1 LPFARTFYT
10 DTVNDQ
16 HEETGETVAEKI
28 ASRAQDFN
36 KWYQDV
42 VLQAD
47 LADYAPVKGCMVI
60 KPYGYALWENIQGQL
75 DTDIKATGA
84 QNAYFPLFI
93 PESFL
98 KREADHVEGFAPEL
112 AVVTHGG
119 GKKLEEPLVIRPTSE
134 TIINETFSKWVRS
147 YRDLPLMINQWANVV
162 RWELRTRLFLRTTE
176 FLWQEG
182 HTCHASNEDAEQEAL
197 KILEL
202 YRAFAEDYMAVPVV
216 PGVKSDAEKFA
227 GANTTYTIEG
237 LMGDGKALQMGTS
250 HNLGQNFAKVFDT
263 QYLDKTGQRQYV
275 WQTSWGVSTR
285 LVGALVLTHGDDK
298 GLRLPPRLAPIQVV
312 IVPIWKT
319 DEEAAQTISVASRLG
334 DDLKAAGI
342 RAHVDDRDDKTPG
355 FKYNEWELKGVP
367 LRLEIGPRDVRDNAT
382 MAARRDEPGKV
393 KIPLNEVV
401 SEAAALLERI
411 QAGLHAQALAFRE
424 ENTRDAKTMD
434 EFAEILTSS
443 RGFVRVWWSGDPEA
457 EARVKEQ
464 TKATLRCYPLDQ
476 PGGEGPDVVT
486 GQPTNR
492 QALFAVSY

>member
-1 LPFARTFYT
+1 M
-10 DTVNDQ
+10 
-16 HEETGETVAEKI
+16 AEKI
-28 ASRAQDFN
+28 ASRSNDFN

-60 KPYGYALWENIQGQL
+60 KPYGYALWENIQGRL

-119 GKKLEEPLVIRPTSE
+119 GKQLEEPLVIRPTSE

-182 HTCHASNEDAEQEAL
+182 HTCHATEEDAEQEAL
-197 KILEL
+197 KMLEV
-202 YRAFAEDYMAVPVV
+202 YRAFAADFMAVPVV

-250 HNLGQNFAKVFDT
+250 HNLGQNFAKAFDT
-263 QYLDKTGQRQYV
+263 QYLDNAGQRQYV

-285 LVGALVLTHGDDK
+285 LVGALVLTHGDEK

-319 DEEAAQTISVASRLG
+319 DEEASQTISVALRVG
-334 DDLKAAGI
+334 EELKRANI
-342 RAHVDDRDDKTPG
+342 RVHVDDRDDKTPG

-367 LRLEIGPRDVRDNAT
+367 LRLEVGPRDVKDNVT
-382 MAARRDEPGKV
+382 MAARRDEPGKT
-393 KIPLNEVV
+393 KLPLESVV
-401 SEAAALLERI
+401 ADVADLLERI
-411 QAGLHAQALAFRE
+411 QSGLYNQALEFRNQ
-424 ENTRDAKTMD
+424 NTRDAANVE
-434 EFAEILTSS
+434 EFTSILKEH
-443 RGFVRVWWSGDPEA
+443 RGFARVWWSGDPDA
-457 EARVKEQ
+457 EARLKDQ
-464 TKATLRCYPLDQ
+464 TKATLRCYPLAQ
-476 PGGEGPDVVT
+476 PGGTGPDLVS
-486 GQPTNR
+486 GEPTNR
-492 QALFAVSY
+492 QALFAVAY

>member
-1 LPFARTFYT
+1 M
-10 DTVNDQ
+10 
-16 HEETGETVAEKI
+16 AEKI
-28 ASRAQDFN
+28 ASRAKDFN

-60 KPYGYALWENIQGQL
+60 KPYGYALWENIQGRL

-98 KREADHVEGFAPEL
+98 KREAEHVEGFAPEL

-119 GKKLEEPLVIRPTSE
+119 GKELEEALVIRPTSE

-182 HTCHASNEDAEQEAL
+182 HTCHATEEDAEQEAL
-197 KILEL
+197 KMLEV
-202 YRAFAEDYMAVPVV
+202 YRAFADEYMAVPVV

-263 QYLDKTGQRQYV
+263 QYLDREGQRQYV

-285 LVGALVLTHGDDK
+285 LVGALVLTHGDEK

-319 DEEAAQTISVASRLG
+319 DEEASQTISVALRVGEEL
-334 DDLKAAGI
+334 ARANI
-342 RAHVDDRDDKTPG
+342 RVHVDDRDDKTPG

-367 LRLEIGPRDVRDNAT
+367 LRLEIGPRDVKDNAT
-382 MAARRDEPGKV
+382 MAARRDEPGKT
-393 KIPLNEVV
+393 KIPLDSVAAEVGD
-401 SEAAALLERI
+401 LLERI
-411 QAGLHAQALAFRE
+411 QSGLHNQALAFRK
-424 ENTRDAKTMD
+424 ENTRDAANVE
-434 EFAEILTSS
+434 EFAAILKEH
-443 RGFVRVWWSGDPEA
+443 RGFARVWWSGDPQA
-457 EARVKEQ
+457 EARIKEQ

-476 PGGEGPDVVT
+476 PGGEGPDLVT
-486 GQPTNR
+486 GKPTGR
-492 QALFAVSY
+492 QALFAVAY